1 MKRAV
6 AVLASATVAVLCLA
20 GTALAATNPP
30 HATTTPTVLGKHTTH
45 GSTAFTGAN
54 LSVGIATLAALVF
67 IGLLALGLARR
78 RAATRG

>member
-1 MKRAV
+1 MKRAA
-6 AVLASATVAVLCLA
+6 AVFASAAVAVLCLA
-20 GTALAATNPP
+20 GTALAADYPP
-30 HATTTPTVLGKHTTH
+30 SGTTEPTVLGKHTTH

-67 IGLLALGLARR
+67 VGLLALGLARR